1 MLHAR
6 NDWKKTVSAALL
18 AGLLLPASLAG
29 AAASPETS
37 AAPSIAGNAAG
48 GPESSAVQPDA
59 LKPEAGQ
66 AAPAAAVKKKKVL
79 VIGLD
84 GTRPDALQ
92 AANAVNLE
100 ALAANG
106 AYSWTTKANSN
117 YTWSATGWSTIHTG
131 VWYQKHGVKDN
142 TWTGS
147 KFGQYPSLMKRAELY
162 NPALSTASIVHWGPI
177 NDKLVEGIDLEKTVA
192 TDAEVVSDTVNLL
205 KTGNPD
211 FLFLHFDDID
221 HAGHTYGFSPKVS
234 QYTKAIEGVD
244 AQIGTI
250 LDAVKARSTYAQ
262 EDWLILVSTDH
273 GGKGTSHGGGSSE
286 ETTIFLIASGDSTVK
301 GQLTGA
307 TYQAD
312 VMVTAL
318 KHLGVPVSSS
328 WNLDGRAVGLIQ

>member
-1 MLHAR
+1 MLHVL
-6 NDWKKTVSAALL
+6 NDWKKTASAALL

-37 AAPSIAGNAAG
+37 AAPSIAGNAVG
-48 GPESSAVQPDA
+48 GPESSAVQSDA

-92 AANAVNLE
+92 AANAVNLD

-192 TDAEVVSDTVNLL
+192 TDAEVVSDTLNLL

-221 HAGHTYGFSPKVS
+221 HAGHTYGFSPNVS

-273 GGKGTSHGGGSSE
+273 GGKGTSHGGSSSE
-286 ETTIFLIASGDSTVK
+286 ETTIFLIASGESTVK
-301 GQLTGA
+301 GQLTG
-307 TYQAD
+307 TTNQAD